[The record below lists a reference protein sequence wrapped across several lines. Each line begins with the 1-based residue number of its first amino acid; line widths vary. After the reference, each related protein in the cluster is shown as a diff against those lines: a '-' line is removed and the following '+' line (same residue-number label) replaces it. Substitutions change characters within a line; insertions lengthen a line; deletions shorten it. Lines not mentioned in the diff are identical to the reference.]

1 MSVTSTSIASPEALV
16 LHLLTQNPNP
26 VIQLSFSAEIVYA
39 NPAAE
44 KLFQSVSTVEG
55 ICPRQWL
62 LSLAQ
67 HTIANSEQEVALA
80 GRHYLLT
87 VVPGNQSYSLY
98 LTDITD
104 RHKAEQKQTAERD
117 FFETV
122 LQYLPTGVAVFD
134 THHRY
139 QYVNSTAVRN
149 DRIREWLIGKDNFEY
164 CAHFNHPRTLA
175 LQREVKFKQA
185 MEEGVEVTWEE
196 TFESSAGTRHWLRLF
211 QPVFNSDGKLRLMVG
226 SSADISDRYLV
237 EQAIHQARRE
247 AEAAVQVRETFL
259 ANMSHEIR
267 TPMNGVLGMAGLL
280 ARTQLNQQ
288 QQEYL
293 AIIRN
298 SGNHLL
304 GILNDV
310 LDMAKITAGK
320 LDLEHTPF
328 DLVDTIRTTTQ
339 IQAFR
344 ATEKGI
350 GFELILPDQP
360 LPLLLGDPHR
370 LSQVLLNLLSNAIKF
385 TDQGY
390 VALHCRVLVEDDTM
404 LKVSFQVSD
413 TGSGV
418 AVEKQEAIFESFA
431 QAYSDTTRHF
441 GGTGLG
447 LAISS
452 RLVQQLDGHL
462 VLCSQPGQGST
473 FSFTLP
479 FSLAGSEVQLVEEL
493 AAVQQVAESV
503 RGWRVLLV
511 EDHDVNRQLAQL
523 VLEQFG
529 VVIDAAPDGMT
540 ALKFFEHT
548 FYDVV
553 LMDIQMPDMSGL
565 DVTAA
570 MRRHPEPLRAR
581 TPIIAL
587 TANAFRTDN
596 EKYLA
601 AGMDDCLAKPF
612 DESALLTKMLA
623 VHKAPAF
630 KAGPL
635 FNLSGLYEM
644 AHGKLDFVQRIL
656 ELFMTSTPTSITKL
670 QKASGTAD
678 WLAAATCAHQLKPT
692 LKLFQVESL
701 LKAIQVLEDATA
713 SDTSRYAATQQLLD
727 TLPKLL
733 SQIGQHANSLLPDT
747 AVHPSPK

>member
-1 MSVTSTSIASPEALV
+1 MSVITTPIASKEALA
-16 LHLLTQNPNP
+16 LRLLTQNPNP
-26 VIQLSFSAEIVYA
+26 VLQLSFSAEVVYA

-44 KLFQSVSTVEG
+44 RLLQSVAITEG
-55 ICPRQWL
+55 TCPRQWL
-62 LSLAQ
+62 LSLAR
-67 HTIANSEQEVALA
+67 HTTANSAQDVALA
-80 GRHYLLT
+80 GRHYSLLI
-87 VVPGNQSYSLY
+87 VPSSQSYSLY

-104 RHKAEQKQTAERD
+104 RYKAEQSQLAERD

-122 LQYLPTGVAVFD
+122 LQNLPTGVAIFD
-134 THHRY
+134 LHHRY
-139 QYVNSTAVRN
+139 QYVNLTAVRSEK
-149 DRIREWLIGKDNFEY
+149 IREWIIGKDNFEY
-164 CAHFNHPRTLA
+164 CAHFNHPRTMA
-175 LQREVKFKQA
+175 LQREAKFKQA

-196 TFESSAGTRHWLRLF
+196 TFEGSTGTRHWLRLF
-211 QPVFNSDGKLRLMVG
+211 QPVFGSDGKLRLMVG
-226 SSADISDRYLV
+226 SSADITDRYLA

-280 ARTQLNQQ
+280 ARTKLDAQ

-293 AIIRN
+293 TIIRN

-304 GILNDV
+304 GVLNDV

-320 LDLEHTPF
+320 LELEHIPF
-328 DLVDTIRTTTQ
+328 DLVDTIRNTTQ

-344 ATEKGI
+344 ATEKSI
-350 GFELILPDQP
+350 GFELTLPDDP
-360 LPLLLGDPHR
+360 LPLVLGDPHR

-385 TDQGY
+385 TEHGY
-390 VALHCRVLVEDDTM
+390 VALHCHVQAEADAM
-404 LKVSFQVSD
+404 LTVNFQVTD
-413 TGSGV
+413 TGLGV

-452 RLVQQLDGHL
+452 RLVQQLGGHL

-479 FSLAGSEVQLVEEL
+479 FSLAGPEVQLVEEL

-511 EDHDVNRQLAQL
+511 EDNDVNRQLAQL

-529 VVIDAAPDGMT
+529 VVVDAAPDGTT
-540 ALKFFEHT
+540 ALNFFQHT

-570 MRRHPEPLRAR
+570 MRRHPESLRAR

-612 DESALLTKMLA
+612 DEAALLTKMLA
-623 VHKAPAF
+623 VRKNPLAAT
-630 KAGPL
+630 PL
-635 FNLSGLYEM
+635 FNLGGLYAM
-644 AHGKLDFVQRIL
+644 GHGKLDFVQRIL
-656 ELFMTSTPTSITKL
+656 ELFMTSTPLTIAKL
-670 QKASGTAD
+670 EKANETAD
-678 WLAAATCAHQLKPT
+678 WVTVAACAHQLKPT
-692 LKLFQVESL
+692 LKLFQVERL
-701 LKAIQVLEDATA
+701 LKAIQELEDPTTP
-713 SDTSRYAATQQLLD
+713 DTSRYAATQLLLA
-727 TLPKLL
+727 TLPELL
-733 SQIGQHANSLLPDT
+733 AQLRQHTDLLFPVTTVPSSLN
-747 AVHPSPK
+747 

>member
-1 MSVTSTSIASPEALV
+1 MSVATTSIASEEALA
-16 LHLLTQNPNP
+16 LRILAQNPNP
-26 VIQLSFSAEIVYA
+26 VIQLSFSAEVVYA
-39 NPAAE
+39 NSAAE
-44 KLFQSVSTVEG
+44 RLLQLVATVEG
-55 ICPRQWL
+55 TCPRQWL
-62 LSLAQ
+62 LSLAR
-67 HTIANSEQEVALA
+67 HTTANSAQEVAL
-80 GRHYLLT
+80 GGHYYLLT
-87 VVPGNQSYSLY
+87 VVPGNQYYSLY

-104 RHKAEQKQTAERD
+104 RYKAEQNQIAERD

-122 LQYLPTGVAVFD
+122 LQHLPTGVAIFD
-134 THHRY
+134 PHHRY
-139 QYVNSTAVRN
+139 QYVNLTAVRSEK
-149 DRIREWLIGKDNFEY
+149 IREWIIGKDNFEY

-175 LQREVKFKQA
+175 LQREEKFKQA
-185 MEEGVEVTWEE
+185 MEEGIEMTWEE
-196 TFESSAGTRHWLRLF
+196 TFEGSAGTRHWLRLF
-211 QPVFNSDGKLRLMVG
+211 QPVFSSDGKLRLMVG
-226 SSADISDRYLV
+226 SSADITDRYLA

-280 ARTQLNQQ
+280 ARTQLDPQ

-304 GILNDV
+304 GVLNDV

-320 LDLEHTPF
+320 LELEHIPF

-350 GFELILPDQP
+350 GFKLTLPDKP
-360 LPLLLGDPHR
+360 LPLVLGDPHR
-370 LSQVLLNLLSNAIKF
+370 ISQVLLNLLSNAIKF
-385 TDQGY
+385 TNQGY
-390 VALHCRVLVEDDTM
+390 VALHCRVLVEDNSM
-404 LKVSFQVSD
+404 VKVSFQVTD
-413 TGSGV
+413 TGLGV

-452 RLVQQLDGHL
+452 RLVQQLGGHL
-462 VLCSQPGQGST
+462 VLCSQPDQGST

-529 VVIDAAPDGMT
+529 VVVDAAPDGMT

-570 MRRHPEPLRAR
+570 MRCHPEPLRAR

-612 DESALLTKMLA
+612 NEATLLTKMLA
-623 VHKAPAF
+623 VRKAPTF
-630 KAGPL
+630 NTTPL
-635 FNLSGLYEM
+635 FNLGGLYEM

-656 ELFMTSTPTSITKL
+656 ELFMTSTPTSIIKL
-670 QKASGTAD
+670 QKASSTAD
-678 WLAAATCAHQLKPT
+678 WIAAAACAHQLKPT

-701 LKAIQVLEDATA
+701 LNAIQVLEDATA
-713 SDTSRYAATQQLLD
+713 PDTSRHVATQLLLD
-727 TLPKLL
+727 TLPELL
-733 SQIGQHANSLLPDT
+733 TRIRQHANLLLPVT
-747 AVHPSPK
+747 AVPSSLN